1 MFDATFASRHGEP
14 DADPL
19 PAMLAKYTRLWDLA
33 TEKRTAGDKI
43 FFALPEEIQRE
54 CVMVKFPEVPERIMG
69 KAEFEA
75 LIRLQQRMNAAY
87 ARADG
92 LDETEEAV
100 WIEENVIEPARAQ
113 WRAGMAEIASGAR
126 SLGLRGAL
134 PRGRRDRAAG

>member
-54 CVMVKFPEVPERIMG
+54 CVMST
-69 KAEFEA
+69 
-75 LIRLQQRMNAAY
+75 AAPSLE
-87 ARADG
+87 G
-92 LDETEEAV
+92 LLG
-100 WIEENVIEPARAQ
+100 Q
-113 WRAGMAEIASGAR
+113 
-126 SLGLRGAL
+126 LGLL
-134 PRGRRDRAAG
+134 RD